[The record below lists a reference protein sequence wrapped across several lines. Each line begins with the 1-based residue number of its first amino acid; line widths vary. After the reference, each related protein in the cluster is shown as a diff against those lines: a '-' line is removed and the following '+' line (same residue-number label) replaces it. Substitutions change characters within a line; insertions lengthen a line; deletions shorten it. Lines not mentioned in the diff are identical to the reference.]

1 MGDIM
6 KDIFLSALVAL
17 TIGLPG
23 ANSAVAGSKV
33 EKITAANAAAWALG
47 YRNRGAIGLSA

>member
-1 MGDIM
+1 MGDIK

-23 ANSAVAGSKV
+23 TNSAVAGSKV

-47 YRNRGAIGLSA
+47 YRSRGAIGLSA